1 MNFHMHEHQQA
12 FIVAW
17 TGTYELY
24 TIPKDSRNNQEAPEA
39 MRGPGLGAVFVAR
52 NR

>member
-1 MNFHMHEHQQA
+1 MYLEC
-12 FIVAW
+12 VS
-17 TGTYELY
+17 GTYELY